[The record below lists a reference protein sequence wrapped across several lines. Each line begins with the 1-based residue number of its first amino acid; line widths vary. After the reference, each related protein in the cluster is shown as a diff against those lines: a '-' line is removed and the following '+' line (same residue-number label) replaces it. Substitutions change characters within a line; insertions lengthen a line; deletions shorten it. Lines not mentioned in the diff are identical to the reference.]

1 MIYKKRILIFGSNS
15 FIGSN
20 IYKKMKKK
28 KNPILLFSK
37 KKCNFLKKKDVYK
50 ISKKINPKDIIIF
63 IAAKAPAK
71 NITDL
76 SENIE
81 MIKNFCEYFAKKKF
95 HRIVYVSSDAVYSD
109 QRILSEKTK
118 MFSESYH
125 GKMHALR
132 EFYLKSFFTERLLIL
147 RPTLTYGIG
156 DPHNGYGPNSFI
168 RLALKNKD
176 IRLFGKGEEKRD
188 HIHVSD
194 LSNAITKLIFNDSI
208 GEYNVASG
216 KVISFYNLARLVIKL
231 SKSKSKIIFQER
243 NSPMPHLGYRSFN
256 IKKLV
261 NNTKSLPKLISLNI
275 SNDLKLLKKYNLEY

>member
-20 IYKKMKKK
+20 IYKIMSKKK
-28 KNPILLFSK
+28 SILLFPK

-50 ISKKINPKDIIIF
+50 ISNKIYPKDILIF

-71 NITDL
+71 NINDL
-76 SENIE
+76 SKNIK
-81 MIKNFCEYFAKKKF
+81 MIKNFCEYFSKKKF

-109 QRILSEKTK
+109 QRVLNEKTK
-118 MFSESYH
+118 LSSDSYH

-132 EFYLKSFFTERLLIL
+132 EFYLKTFFSERLLII

-168 RLALKNKD
+168 RLALQNKD

-194 LSNAITKLIFNDSI
+194 LSHAITKLISNDSI
-208 GEYNVASG
+208 GEYNIASG
-216 KVISFYNLARLVIKL
+216 KVISFYNLAKLIIKL
-231 SKSKSKIIFQER
+231 CKSKSKIIFQER
-243 NSPMPHLGYRSFN
+243 KSPMPHLGYRSFN

-261 NNTKSLPKLISLNI
+261 SNTKTMPRLISLNI

>member
-20 IYKKMKKK
+20 ICKKINKK
-28 KNPILLFSK
+28 KNSILLFPK
-37 KKCNFLKKKDVYK
+37 KKCNFLKKKDVSK
-50 ISKKINPKDIIIF
+50 ISKKIHPKDIIIF

-81 MIKNFCEYFAKKKF
+81 MIKNFCEYFVEKKF

-109 QRILSEKTK
+109 QRILNEKTK

-125 GKMHALR
+125 GKMHTLR
-132 EFYLKSFFTERLLIL
+132 EFYLKNFFTERLLIL

-208 GEYNVASG
+208 GEYNIASG

-261 NNTKSLPKLISLNI
+261 NNTKSVPQRISLSI

>member
-1 MIYKKRILIFGSNS
+1 MIYKKRILILGSKS

-20 IYKKMKKK
+20 IYKTMNKKK
-28 KNPILLFSK
+28 ISILLFPK

-50 ISKKINPKDIIIF
+50 ISNKIKPKDIIIF
-63 IAAKAPAK
+63 VATKAPAK
-71 NITDL
+71 NISDF
-76 SENIE
+76 SKNIE
-81 MIKNFCEYFAKKKF
+81 MIKNFCDYFSKKKF

-109 QRILSEKTK
+109 HRNINEKTK
-118 MFSESYH
+118 IFSDTYH

-132 EFYLKSFFTERLLIL
+132 EFYLKTFFSKRLLIV

-168 RLALKNKD
+168 RLALQNKD

-194 LSNAITKLIFNDSI
+194 LSNSITKLIFNDSI
-208 GEYNVASG
+208 GEYNIASG
-216 KVISFYNLARLVIKL
+216 KVISFYNLARLIVKL
-231 SKSKSKIIFQER
+231 SRSKSKIIFQKR

-256 IKKLV
+256 IKKLI
-261 NNTKSLPKLISLNI
+261 NNIKSAPKPISLNI